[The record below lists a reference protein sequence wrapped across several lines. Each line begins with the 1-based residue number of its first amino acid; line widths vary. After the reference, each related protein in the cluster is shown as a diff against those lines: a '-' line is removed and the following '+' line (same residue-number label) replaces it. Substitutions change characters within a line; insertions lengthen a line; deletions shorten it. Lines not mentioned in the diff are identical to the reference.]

1 MHSSEDECM
10 HSKREKGKEKKRL
23 LPLESIFY
31 KYTSSDF
38 SVHVLREKN
47 NKTTRILKP
56 VIQSHGVQILRDNKN
71 N

>member
-1 MHSSEDECM
+1 MHAQQE
-10 HSKREKGKEKKRL
+10 RKGERKKKR
-23 LPLESIFY
+23 PLESIFY

-38 SVHVLREKN
+38 SVHVFREKKN

-56 VIQSHGVQILRDNKN
+56 VIQSHRVQILRDNKN